1 MKKHFTTII
10 MVISCVATVMCLV
23 RINELQ
29 NTVRNYSYRISE
41 LESNIRNEINGISYE
56 VESALEQQASL
67 ISDSGW
73 DWQNLE
79 NADIKNNKI
88 VIDCYVT
95 AKQYNPDT
103 TQAVIYC
110 GEQAYPMTLE
120 NGQFVA
126 QLEVPVF
133 TYTYV
138 DRVQFTDNGTVKTE
152 KLDWYINAKDQ
163 LVPEFYADAPGYSMT
178 TKDKTVSIKYNGT
191 MMVHVNH
198 RDTEYSKKADFIVK
212 VDGREAVRKTVG
224 LTKEIA
230 KGEHMD
236 VYDVQI
242 EAGVEVPFGSTVET
256 YMEFTDE
263 NGFIYR
269 CLMEQ
274 LIFSNED
281 GRAEESIAHGDSAD
295 IYAPD
300 GTPLFVNEWQLIY

>member
-10 MVISCVATVMCLV
+10 MAISCIVTVMCLV

-29 NTVRNYSYRISE
+29 DTVRNYSYRISE
-41 LESNIRNEINGISYE
+41 QENNIRNEINSISYE

-95 AKQYNPDT
+95 PKQYNPDT

-110 GEQAYPMTLE
+110 GEQAYQMTLE

-126 QLEVPVF
+126 QIEVPVF

-152 KLDWYINAKDQ
+152 TLDWYINAKDQ
-163 LVPEFYADAPGYSMT
+163 LVPDFYADAPGYST
-178 TKDKTVSIKYNGT
+178 TRKDKTVSIKYNGYS
-191 MMVHVNH
+191 MVHINH
-198 RDTEYSKKADFIVK
+198 RGTEYSKKADFIVK
-212 VDGREAVRKTVG
+212 VDGREAVRKTVDLAKE
-224 LTKEIA
+224 LTTGKD
-230 KGEHMD
+230 MD
-236 VYDVQI
+236 VYD
-242 EAGVEVPFGSTVET
+242 
-256 YMEFTDE
+256 
-263 NGFIYR
+263 
-269 CLMEQ
+269 
-274 LIFSNED
+274 
-281 GRAEESIAHGDSAD
+281 
-295 IYAPD
+295 
-300 GTPLFVNEWQLIY
+300 